1 VGARVAVALS
11 GGVDSAVTAALLL
24 QQGYTVTGITFQ
36 QEPGTSEAVTQ
47 VRQIAARLGI
57 PHEVLDLSRTFA
69 EKIISPFCRD
79 YAAGRTPN
87 PCVQCN
93 QFIKFGALLEYVL
106 AQGAQ
111 YLATGHYARVV
122 PDANGCRLFKG
133 LDDTKDQS
141 YFLYTLG
148 HDQLCHILFPLGRY
162 RKTEVKRL
170 AGELGLTPLVR
181 RESQDI
187 CFLPAGGYA
196 AIVARSEK
204 ALPGE
209 FVDTSGRVV
218 GQHRGFLYYTVGQR
232 SGLGGNTRYVMRMEP
247 ETNRIVVGG
256 KEDLYQDSLRLR
268 EPRWITGQPPM
279 DWAGVAARVRYRA
292 PEVAAQARIM
302 DNTAEVHLATPQWA
316 LAPGQSLV
324 FYQGEEVLGGG
335 VIQESYHAG
344 QKEST
349 PQPEAHQP

>member
-93 QFIKFGALLEYVL
+93 QFIKFSALLEYVL

-122 PDANGCRLFKG
+122 PDANGC
-133 LDDTKDQS
+133 Q
-141 YFLYTLG
+141 
-148 HDQLCHILFPLGRY
+148 IGR
-162 RKTEVKRL
+162 
-170 AGELGLTPLVR
+170 
-181 RESQDI
+181 
-187 CFLPAGGYA
+187 
-196 AIVARSEK
+196 
-204 ALPGE
+204 
-209 FVDTSGRVV
+209 
-218 GQHRGFLYYTVGQR
+218 
-232 SGLGGNTRYVMRMEP
+232 
-247 ETNRIVVGG
+247 
-256 KEDLYQDSLRLR
+256 
-268 EPRWITGQPPM
+268 
-279 DWAGVAARVRYRA
+279 
-292 PEVAAQARIM
+292 
-302 DNTAEVHLATPQWA
+302 
-316 LAPGQSLV
+316 
-324 FYQGEEVLGGG
+324 
-335 VIQESYHAG
+335 
-344 QKEST
+344 
-349 PQPEAHQP
+349 AHV